1 MKRYSYLL
9 LVISSFAIVCML
21 SGCAQTVTPVFQA
34 GKYITIEIDFKANID
49 TIQNKYYMFFNN
61 NAAPQIPFMPIQMVE
76 PGDIPSQPDV
86 DYYGQYYS
94 TWTNFIVLEGNA
106 FTLVKG
112 PYTSEATPT
121 REVLATWSGADPK
134 QILFTFDISKF
145 GPLTDRLNFD
155 FVTVDKATKLVEDNL
170 SPLNSSPSTNY
181 VYTISNSIASGSDE
195 ATPGIRE
202 SGDILNWKV
211 MVQ

>member
-1 MKRYSYLL
+1 MFVT
-9 LVISSFAIVCML
+9 LVIFAVAVL
-21 SGCAQTVTPVFQA
+21 SGCAQTVTPVFNA

-61 NAAPQIPFMPIQMVE
+61 NAAPQIPFMPVQMVE
-76 PGDIPSQPDV
+76 PGDVPSQPDV
-86 DYYGQYYS
+86 DYYGRYYS
-94 TWTNFIVLEGNA
+94 AWTNFIVLDGNA

-112 PYTSEATPT
+112 PYTSEAVPT
-121 REVLATWSGADPK
+121 REVLATWSGADSK
-134 QILFTFDISKF
+134 QILFTFDISKL
-145 GPLTDRLNFD
+145 GALTDRLNFD
-155 FVTVDKATKLVEDNL
+155 FVTVDKAAKLVNDNL
-170 SPLNSSPSTNY
+170 TFLNSSPSTNY

-202 SGDILNWKV
+202 SEDILNWKV

>member
-1 MKRYSYLL
+1 
-9 LVISSFAIVCML
+9 LVIAGLL
-21 SGCAQTVTPVFQA
+21 SGCAQTVTPVFDA

-61 NAAPQIPFMPIQMVE
+61 NAAPQVPFMPIQMVE

-86 DYYGQYYS
+86 DYYGQYYP
-94 TWTNFIVLEGNA
+94 TWKNFIVLDGNA

-121 REVLATWSGADPK
+121 REVLATWSGADSK
-134 QILFTFDISKF
+134 QILITFDISKL
-145 GPLTDRLNFD
+145 GTLTERLNFD
-155 FVTVDKATKLVEDNL
+155 LVTVDKATKLVNDNL
-170 SPLNSSPSTNY
+170 SPLNRSPSTNY